1 MTVCHSLATLVSR
14 SDARRHATRLVVAAS
29 ATLVLMLPSP
39 AHAQTASVC
48 GPEVKAEVAK
58 ALSAVAG
65 ASDTEKLSLEAE
77 LYAKYQFCAQDS
89 QVVSSTFV
97 AAARQCGAT
106 VSNLGSTFYEE
117 MSCAGYDPQ
126 RRQFAAPIRDQADVR
141 LRRGAAAGQPRAR
154 AALRRRPGRRP
165 APGRTRQRPPRRCDR
180 QPAPDLAVRGD
191 HQREHQPAVD
201 SADEQHHAQGSLDP
215 VVGVH
220 ADQLRL
226 RSDLGQ
232 RAELQNPPR
241 PVSRCGRGSHPTAPS
256 SHRSCG
262 DTVRSLSSSC

>member
-58 ALSAVAG
+58 ALSAVAS

-126 RRQFAAPIRDQADVR
+126 RRQFAAPIKIKQTFGYGGAPLPGSREHVLHCVADVFGV
-141 LRRGAAAGQPRAR
+141 LQPVGHDSVHLADAIGNQFPTWQFAVITNANVNLQTIYPMDGSTRRAR
-154 AALRRRPGRRP
+154 SILSWQLTPTDCYYTPIWGNALNYRIR
-165 APGRTRQRPPRRCDR
+165 
-180 QPAPDLAVRGD
+180 
-191 HQREHQPAVD
+191 
-201 SADEQHHAQGSLDP
+201 LD
-215 VVGVH
+215 
-220 ADQLRL
+220 Q
-226 RSDLGQ
+226 
-232 RAELQNPPR
+232 
-241 PVSRCGRGSHPTAPS
+241 
-256 SHRSCG
+256 
-262 DTVRSLSSSC
+262 